1 MAEFLIF
8 LPCAVACGILRLLA
22 SAHSWHILPFSG
34 KFHLIFPEN
43 KKRDIHLSSQFSA
56 ADIFSFWK
64 FGDDREGLFFILS
77 DPLFFHGFDYAFM
90 FLCTLIIIDP
100 HQQ

>member
-22 SAHSWHILPFSG
+22 SAHSWNILPFSG

-43 KKRDIHLSSQFSA
+43 KKKETFTCLPNFLPLTYSASENFGMTVKVSFLSYPIHYFFMDSITHSCFFVLLS
-56 ADIFSFWK
+56 
-64 FGDDREGLFFILS
+64 
-77 DPLFFHGFDYAFM
+77 
-90 FLCTLIIIDP
+90 
-100 HQQ
+100 

>member
-1 MAEFLIF
+1 MVEFLIF
-8 LPCAVACGILRLLA
+8 LPCAVACGILRLRA

-43 KKRDIHLSSQFSA
+43 KKETFTCLPNFLPLTYSA
-56 ADIFSFWK
+56 SENW
-64 FGDDREGLFFILS
+64 DDREGLFFILS

>member
-8 LPCAVACGILRLLA
+8 LPCAVACGILRLRA

-34 KFHLIFPEN
+34 KFHRIFRKN
-43 KKRDIHLSSQFSA
+43 KKEAFTSLPNFLPLTYSA
-56 ADIFSFWK
+56 SENLGMTVKVSF
-64 FGDDREGLFFILS
+64 LS